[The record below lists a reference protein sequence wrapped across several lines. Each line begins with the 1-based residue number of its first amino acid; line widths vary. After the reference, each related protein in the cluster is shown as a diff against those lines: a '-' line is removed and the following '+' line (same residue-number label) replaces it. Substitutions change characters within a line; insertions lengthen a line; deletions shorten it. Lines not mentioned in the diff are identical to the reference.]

1 MKGEKQNMHLLRLG
15 TTLNLTE
22 KILMVFC
29 VSIGVPFL
37 GFVCGRFF
45 SAWFPFRLTKKFYL
59 PVQSIRLQKFLI
71 SDETFHW
78 GRTQPKDL
86 PEKYYRVSPEN
97 HRKMCIWGI
106 LFYFDWYLL
115 FIFCILAWFG
125 RLSDHM
131 RPFLLILFFT
141 LPLLF
146 LLESLDF
153 LIGARRAMKA
163 ESLPYTRGDG
173 ILIALLGL
181 LLLILFQSGRFFIMA
196 FSHAVSS

>member
-1 MKGEKQNMHLLRLG
+1 MKGGKQNMSLLSLG
-15 TTLNLTE
+15 ADMNISE
-22 KILMVFC
+22 KSLVVFC
-29 VSIGVPFL
+29 AGIGVPFL

-59 PVQSIRLQKFLI
+59 PIKSARLQKFLN

-78 GRTQPKDL
+78 GHAQPKGI

-97 HRKMCIWGI
+97 RGKMCIWGI

-115 FIFCILAWFG
+115 FIFCVLVWFG
-125 RLSDHM
+125 RLSDSM

-141 LPLLF
+141 LPLLY

-163 ESLPYTRGDG
+163 ENLQYVRGNG
-173 ILIALLGL
+173 ILIAILGL
-181 LLLILFQSGRFFIMA
+181 LFLILFQIGRFFITA
-196 FSHAVSS
+196 SP